1 MAYATTNPPRKVL
14 ELGLMGEAPRNLWVY
29 SSADAKAT
37 VDASGYFTDGYNL
50 GMRDGDLLFVYDT
63 GNKIWSA
70 HTVLNTSS
78 TTIDAANGT
87 DIGVSTNS
95 D

>member
-1 MAYATTNPPRKVL
+1 MAYSTSTPPRMML
-14 ELGLMGEAPRNLWVY
+14 EGGIGGSPSIWVY

-37 VDASGYFTDGYNL
+37 VDASGYFTNGYSL
-50 GMRDGDLLFVYDT
+50 GMRDGDLCLVYDT

-70 HTVLNTSS
+70 HTVLNTSG
-78 TTIDAANGT
+78 TTIDLANGT
-87 DIGVSTNS
+87 DVGISTNS